1 MNNLRGRRGWNA
13 GAEGGI
19 SMARATEMA
28 VDRAQAGLSSA
39 SRWLTR
45 VVAVAYLLLG
55 LVMFAFPD
63 WSAHHFPWK
72 VSSFVAITLGSY
84 LLGNAWI
91 AAVAQHTWTFAS
103 VYSLLIYLWLFGV
116 LETVVVLIHRDKL
129 ITGAVLTV
137 PYLIMLGLT
146 VIAAVAGVA
155 DWIRRRPPLRSAGM
169 AMPGWVRGL
178 LWAFVIVVAF
188 IAAGVLYG
196 PASAHDGRYFP
207 QPLSSF
213 TLGALGVFY
222 LSLSLSV
229 LVMVRQPRIA
239 AVTTN
244 LRGTVVLVAV
254 IVIATLVYIG
264 IFHFGAHPRRI
275 VYLGTYL
282 VVLVGAIAILVW
294 HRRLSA
300 SQLNR
305 PARLSS
311 PQIERGRTRYLTWS
325 SQAR

>member
-1 MNNLRGRRGWNA
+1 
-13 GAEGGI
+13 
-19 SMARATEMA
+19 MARATELT
-28 VDRAQAGLSSA
+28 VDRVQASLSPA

-45 VVAVAYLLLG
+45 VVAAAYLLLG
-55 LVMFAFPD
+55 LVMFAFPV

-103 VYSLLIYLWLFGV
+103 VYSLLLYLWLFGV
-116 LETVVVLIHRDKL
+116 LETAVVLIHRDKL

-146 VIAAVAGVA
+146 VIAAMAGLA
-155 DWIRRRPPLRSAGM
+155 DWIRRRPPLRSGGI
-169 AMPGWVRGL
+169 AMPGLVRGL
-178 LWAFVIVVAF
+178 LVAFVIVVGF
-188 IAAGVLYG
+188 IAAVVLYG
-196 PASAHDGRYFP
+196 PASAHDARYFP
-207 QPLSSF
+207 QPLTSF

-229 LVMVRQPRIA
+229 LAMVTQPGMDTVA
-239 AVTTN
+239 TY

-254 IVIATLVYIG
+254 IVVATLLYIG
-264 IFHFGAHPRRI
+264 IFHFGGHPRRI

-282 VVLVGAIAILVW
+282 VVLAGAIAIMVW
-294 HRRLSA
+294 HHKSA
-300 SQLNR
+300 SQLTG
-305 PARLSS
+305 PAL
-311 PQIERGRTRYLTWS
+311 
-325 SQAR
+325 